1 MKTFGRM
8 SLWGVGVVA
17 VVMGLG
23 AAPARGAEPYAPPMA
38 VEPNA
43 QPAPAPA
50 MTDAAITSTIQA
62 KMEQSVL
69 LRKAQITVATRDG
82 VVTLVGTIPSNFA
95 RDEALDAVRST
106 PGVVRFDDHLRL
118 DISSPQA
125 PTRN

>member
-8 SLWGVGVVA
+8 SLWSAGVVA
-17 VVMGLG
+17 VAMGLG

-38 VEPNA
+38 VEPNT
-43 QPAPAPA
+43 QPAPA

-62 KMEQSVL
+62 KMEESVL
-69 LRKAQITVATRDG
+69 LRKAQITIATKDG

-118 DISSPQA
+118 DIASPQA